1 MKGILISLVV
11 SQAVCEPIARARAV
25 EEILGLPGSCPHP
38 LVRVGGVVCV
48 RWGGKESRKVYH
60 QKKNRHPKY
69 QRFSFPVLIRLFL
82 ILLLFPFFFFEIFE
96 AISFLT

>member
-38 LVRVGGVVCV
+38 LARVGGVVCV
-48 RWGGKESRKVYH
+48 RWGGKENRKVYH
-60 QKKNRHPKY
+60 QKKNQAPKVPEIF
-69 QRFSFPVLIRLFL
+69 FSCFDSVISNFIVISILLFL
-82 ILLLFPFFFFEIFE
+82 
-96 AISFLT
+96 